1 MRRHEIALRQELYGE
16 NWKAK
21 LEELGKTEE
30 QVLEI
35 RKAQKLLFAKRL
47 KERMDQQLK
56 SQNSSIYKIIIEEKY
71 TIIFD
76 KSNDEKYRI
85 AKKAELEIVENLPED
100 PKLIIAALLN
110 LAEVKLA
117 KTLDRIDHI
126 GED

>member
-1 MRRHEIALRQELYGE
+1 MRKHEIALRQELYGE

-56 SQNSSIYKIIIEEKY
+56 SQNASIYKIIIEEKY